1 MNFAS
6 PQSIKRSLTNQME
19 NDEIIPAHEKRRLR
33 SFVDN
38 EDVLARV
45 LDVPEA
51 DYECVTVNAS
61 WPDKGLVEGDIVLV
75 SAAVVPR
82 AGDIVLIEEE
92 GRVRLG
98 LLAEPG
104 FLETPS
110 GMRPI
115 VDTERIVGAG
125 LALARRLHK
134 D

>member
-1 MNFAS
+1 
-6 PQSIKRSLTNQME
+6 ME

-33 SFVDN
+33 SYVDN

-110 GMRPI
+110 GMRP
-115 VDTERIVGAG
+115 VSDTERITGAG

>member
-1 MNFAS
+1 
-6 PQSIKRSLTNQME
+6 ME
-19 NDEIIPAHEKRRLR
+19 NDEIIAADEKRRIHVY
-33 SFVDN
+33 VDN
-38 EDVLARV
+38 EDVVARV

-75 SAAVVPR
+75 SAAAVSK

-98 LLAEPG
+98 LLSEPG
-104 FLETPS
+104 FLETPY
-110 GMRPI
+110 GVRP
-115 VDTERIVGAG
+115 VDASERIVGAG